1 MGEEPNSKQRYS
13 CIRKTPWQSKSPINS
28 VLLSCHATE
37 EISSRHNHYAYKL
50 LFSRHFNIWIHP
62 HSHSKWV
69 LLNRGNLVF
78 PSRGHLSMLEG
89 SLGCSK
95 GCCGHLFVLYK
106 DTSKYRTMFETAF
119 TFHKKEQPGP
129 NVSGTA
135 DETSNQSVHS
145 AWAAEGLQKPSTVL
159 AIDMWKYEGLYS
171 HLTKTSGTKLQAT
184 TRKKS
189 LSKRCA

>member
-1 MGEEPNSKQRYS
+1 MPQKKLAQDIIIMRTNSYSQDILIFESTPTVIPNE
-13 CIRKTPWQSKSPINS
+13 W
-28 VLLSCHATE
+28 LSTGA
-37 EISSRHNHYAYKL
+37 I
-50 LFSRHFNIWIHP
+50 LFSHTGDICQCW
-62 HSHSKWV
+62 KVVWV
-69 LLNRGNLVF
+69 ALT
-78 PSRGHLSMLEG
+78 
-89 SLGCSK
+89 K

-129 NVSGTA
+129 NVSVTA

-171 HLTKTSGTKLQAT
+171 NLTKTSGTKLQAT